1 MKISLC
7 SIGFRRTAQPLSDI
21 IPIVADL
28 GFDGIEIWG
37 EHIKDTEPC
46 EIASTLADSG
56 LEASMISP
64 YFDFTGPTAVREKS
78 VADADVFI
86 DYAAAINA
94 PLIRVFTGVVGSLEA
109 DRGQFDAC
117 AASLRE
123 VCDKAAASG
132 VGMALETHPK
142 TLVDTVPGSLT
153 LLEAVDRPNLK
164 LNLDIYHLWEVHFDP
179 VAVLEWLFEHIGHV
193 HAKNAKIQ
201 PNSHYPLL
209 HDQQASQDIIGVTPM
224 AEGNMPYT
232 GFLKSLKRKGFNGY
246 VSVEWFGPDVEKTA
260 AGELAYLRDIFNGR

>member
-7 SIGFRRTAQPLSDI
+7 SIGFRRTAKPLSDV

-28 GFDGIEIWG
+28 GYDGIEIWG
-37 EHIKDTEPC
+37 EHFQNTKPREV
-46 EIASTLADSG
+46 AAMLADAG

-64 YFDFTGPTAVREKS
+64 YFDFTGTAAAREKS
-78 VADADVFI
+78 IADADGFI
-86 DYAAAINA
+86 EYAAAINA

-109 DRGQFDAC
+109 SREQFDAC

-142 TLVDTVPGSLT
+142 TLVDTVPGSLA

-164 LNLDIYHLWEVHFDP
+164 LNLDIYHLWEIHFDP
-179 VAVLEWLFEHIGHV
+179 VAVLEWLFEHISHV
-193 HAKNAKIQ
+193 HAKNAKIP

-224 AEGNMPYT
+224 ADGNMPYA
-232 GFLKSLKRKGFNGY
+232 GFLKSLNNKGFKGY

-260 AGELAYLRDIFNGR
+260 AGELAYLRDIFT

>member
-7 SIGFRRTAQPLSDI
+7 SIGFRRTAQTLSEI
-21 IPIVADL
+21 IPIVAAI

-37 EHIKDTEPC
+37 EHFAGTDPR
-46 EIASTLADSG
+46 EIAALLSDSN

-64 YFDFTGPTAVREKS
+64 YFDLTGTAAAREKS
-78 VADADVFI
+78 VSDADGFI
-86 DYAAAINA
+86 AYAEAIDA
-94 PLIRVFTGVVGSLEA
+94 PRIRVFTGVVGSLQA
-109 DRGQFDAC
+109 DREQFDAC
-117 AASLRE
+117 AKALRE
-123 VCDKAAASG
+123 VCDKAASSG
-132 VGMALETHPK
+132 VTMAPETHPK
-142 TLVDTVPGSLT
+142 TLVDTVPGSLA

-164 LNLDIYHLWEVHFDP
+164 LNLDIYHLWEIHFDP
-179 VAVLEWLFEHIGHV
+179 VAVLEWLFEHTAHV
-193 HAKNAKIQ
+193 HAKNAKIP

-232 GFLKSLKRKGFNGY
+232 GFLRSLKNKDFKGY

-260 AGELAYLRDIFNGR
+260 ASELAYLRDSFAD

>member
-7 SIGFRRTAQPLSDI
+7 SIGFRRTAQSLSDI
-21 IPIVADL
+21 IPIVAGL

-37 EHIKDTEPC
+37 EHFKNTDPREVVTM
-46 EIASTLADSG
+46 LADSG
-56 LEASMISP
+56 LEVSMISP
-64 YFDFTGPTAVREKS
+64 YFDFTGTVGAREKS
-78 VADADVFI
+78 MADADVYI

-109 DRGQFDAC
+109 NRGQFNTC

-142 TLVDTVPGSLT
+142 TLVDTVPGSLA